1 MSLEEHKVNKSGIII
16 YAKSKQVSS
25 KGSSGKNL
33 NNNNNISIESRNKN
47 IQIEEIKKTLTYR
60 SDNASLNSLTQLKDK
75 KSNEV
80 KSIVKKNE
88 QSLNEDKELQGNERD
103 MNLRQILKRFF
114 ETNDRINYVQIVISI
129 ISLISFGF
137 YVVCTYMPQLFKYL
151 NYIDYF
157 ICPIYIIAH
166 LINFLIAHQPLI
178 YLISGESIIF
188 FIIEI
193 LPLFSSLSK
202 DFYLSWL
209 YRAINLSRVVRI
221 LKGMNLIEIS
231 IGREINAVTS
241 QIITIISNLL
251 VLVLLLGGSIQVFDL
266 GYVEENLKL
275 AYDTL
280 SRKNLLLRKDF
291 HHYLYFGIVTLT
303 TVGYGDI
310 MPKEIFSKM
319 AVVIISIFMLFYVP
333 QQIDKL
339 LTLLNNQT
347 IYERKRYIFTQNVP
361 FVVLIGDIQLESL
374 KSFCQEYFHKDHGDN
389 LRQIVI
395 LMNDPP
401 TKSMEHFLN
410 YRENSKLITYLQGK
424 YTNDQD
430 LIRAGILHSKSC
442 IIFTDKKTLDPHSA
456 DLHSLI
462 LSLSIKKFY
471 FYHLD
476 KSKKCNFKI
485 CLQLNKQDNCQHYF
499 VALQDKYKK
508 HMPSDI
514 LLVIESLKMNLLS
527 KSCLTPG
534 IISLISN
541 LVISS
546 GTKKISSMNDTD
558 WLKEYVEGQQYEIYK
573 YNNIKGELLFYSF
586 QGIALE
592 LYMKYHTIL
601 IALEIIYKGGVLV
614 KLNPQSKE
622 NIIDIIY
629 SSIFSKTKHTSLKD
643 DLNTNN
649 NQEEGYNDSI
659 LDIYDEGS
667 EDELDNNNFKKK
679 YNLNFKHLEINIYCI
694 SSDESIIGNIR
705 KLDEKKDSLDNSKS
719 EKSLLK
725 QNSYKD
731 LYSSSIKKPTL
742 TRKMTN
748 IKFESDGE
756 SDFDDGEIENNSVK
770 NLIETEDNQE
780 TYEGELLKDFYT
792 LDDMEKNELYSN
804 VIINQGLDEHTD
816 IKNHIVI
823 CGMHPELIQ
832 FLLPL
837 RSKNLPI
844 KLLKWIVIL
853 TPNIPQEIHD
863 TLSKFPK
870 IIYIQGDPLYAD
882 NLMRANII
890 TADIAIILGNYSN
903 IESNDNETYEI
914 IGRENEMKD
923 KENEENKSSNDN
935 DDLMEDCKVVYIYRA
950 IKRLNSSIQIITEL
964 LHMNNIE
971 LLLSAKSLRRLYK
984 DSQNVKNNNNTNQTQ
999 MNDENDYNSNLK
1011 YDLTPVYAAGEVYI
1025 PTVIDRIT
1033 SQISYN
1039 SNLLTILN
1047 LILIGERPPERTADK
1062 KLAQMVELSGSNLF
1076 LIQCDLRSE
1085 SYSDM
1090 FKRLLLQ
1097 YNMIS
1102 IALYRKNEQNEFYY
1116 VYTNPKKT
1124 TLLRKT
1130 DQVFVLSSTENLI
1143 SYYDKNLFLLNSEK
1157 KMFPLDDEEVKNS
1170 VNINN
1175 EEHDV
1180 IEDNSPKFSKVY
1192 QEAIDQKI
1200 SKNEKDN
1207 MNLINNKNGENEGK
1221 RRLDKINNSLR
1232 NLFGNNKEI
1241 TKKNKNENKRGK
1253 YSEIDNMQQR
1263 LEKGMEKLKT
1273 LNQECQNIKDDVEN
1287 FVKEEISSEF
1297 VVYLSNTG
1305 TINNNESQNMK

>member
-1 MSLEEHKVNKSGIII
+1 MSEVHKVNSDKNSEIII
-16 YAKSKQVSS
+16 YSKSKKVSS
-25 KGSSGKNL
+25 RISSDKNS
-33 NNNNNISIESRNKN
+33 NDYIQIISRNNK
-47 IQIEEIKKTLTYR
+47 IEKM
-60 SDNASLNSLTQLKDK
+60 K
-75 KSNEV
+75 KSQTY
-80 KSIVKKNE
+80 KSENMSMNSASVLKKKKNKEPKINNKKQSE
-88 QSLNEDKELQGNERD
+88 QSLNEDKELQENEMD
-103 MNLRQILKRFF
+103 LNWRQMLKRFF
-114 ETNDRINYVQIVISI
+114 ENNNRINYVQNLIYI
-129 ISLISFGF
+129 ISLISFVF

-166 LINFLIAHQPLI
+166 FINFLIAHQPFN
-178 YLISGESIIF
+178 YLFTGDSIIF

-202 DFYLSWL
+202 DFHLSWL
-209 YRAINLSRVVRI
+209 YRLINISRVVRI
-221 LKGMNLIEIS
+221 LKGMNLIEIF
-231 IGREINAVTS
+231 IGKEINAVTN
-241 QIITIISNLL
+241 QIITIITNLL

-266 GYVEENLKL
+266 GYVEKNLKL

-291 HHYLYFGIVTLT
+291 HHYLYFSIVTLT

-310 MPKEIFSKM
+310 MPKEILSKIT
-319 AVVIISIFMLFYVP
+319 VIIISIFMLFYVP

-347 IYERKRYIFTQNVP
+347 IYERKRYIFTENVP
-361 FVVLIGDIQLESL
+361 FVVLIGDIQLDSL

-395 LMNDPP
+395 LMDDPP

-410 YRENSKLITYLQGK
+410 YKENSKLITYLQGK

-442 IIFTDKKTLDPHSA
+442 IIFTDKKSLDPHSA

-462 LSLSIKKFY
+462 LSLSIKKF
-471 FYHLD
+471 FYYNFD
-476 KSKKCNFKI
+476 KHKKSNFKI

-499 VALQDKYKK
+499 IALQDKYKK
-508 HMPSDI
+508 NMPSDI

-546 GTKKISSMNDTD
+546 GTKKISSINESD

-586 QGIALE
+586 QGLAQE
-592 LYMKYHTIL
+592 LYMKFHTIL

-629 SSIFSKTKHTSLKD
+629 SSIFSKTKNTSLKD
-643 DLNTNN
+643 DFNK
-649 NQEEGYNDSI
+649 EGNENDSI

-667 EDELDNNNFKKK
+667 EDELDNNINYKKK

-705 KLDEKKDSLDNSKS
+705 KLDDKKDNLDNFKS
-719 EKSLLK
+719 ESVLIK
-725 QNSYKD
+725 QNTYID
-731 LYSSSIKKPTL
+731 LYSRRSSKKKPTL

-756 SDFDDGEIENNSVK
+756 SDFDNEELENNSVK
-770 NLIETEDNQE
+770 NLIELEDNQE
-780 TYEGELLKDFYT
+780 SYEEELLKNHYTIDDFDKYG
-792 LDDMEKNELYSN
+792 LYSN
-804 VIINQGLDEHTD
+804 GMISQGINDQTN

-832 FLLPL
+832 FILPL

-844 KLLKWIVIL
+844 KLIKWIIIL
-853 TPNIPQEIHD
+853 TPNLPQEIHD
-863 TLSKFPK
+863 TLSKFPR
-870 IIYIQGDPLYAD
+870 IIYIQGDPLQSD
-882 NLMRANII
+882 NLMRANIM

-903 IESNDNETYEI
+903 IDNNDNEACEI
-914 IGRENEMKD
+914 IGQDNEK
-923 KENEENKSSNDN
+923 KEKEKEENKNPNDH
-935 DDLMEDCKVVYIYRA
+935 DDLMEDCKVVYIYKA

-971 LLLSAKSLRRLYK
+971 LLLSTKSLKKLYK
-984 DSQNVKNNNNTNQTQ
+984 ESKNMKNKNNSEQTQ
-999 MNDENDYNSNLK
+999 INDKNDDNSNLK

-1047 LILIGERPPERTADK
+1047 LILIGERPPEKKADK
-1062 KLAQMVELSGSNLF
+1062 KLAQMVELTGSNLY
-1076 LIQCDLRSE
+1076 LIQSE
-1085 SYSDM
+1085 SISEPYSDM
-1090 FKRLLLQ
+1090 FKRLLIKH
-1097 YNMIS
+1097 NMIS
-1102 IALYRKNEQNEFYY
+1102 IALYRKSDQNDFYY

-1124 TLLRKT
+1124 TLVRKN
-1130 DQVFVLSSTENLI
+1130 DFIFILSSTENFI
-1143 SYYDKNLFLLNSEK
+1143 SYYEKNIFLMNTERKLFPFDN
-1157 KMFPLDDEEVKNS
+1157 EEVKN
-1170 VNINN
+1170 NINIIN
-1175 EEHDV
+1175 EEKDI
-1180 IEDNSPKFSKVY
+1180 IEDNSPKFTNIFKD
-1192 QEAIDQKI
+1192 AIEQQI
-1200 SKNEKDN
+1200 SKIKNNNINKENDGKIISLDN
-1207 MNLINNKNGENEGK
+1207 INNAFK
-1221 RRLDKINNSLR
+1221 

-1241 TKKNKNENKRGK
+1241 KKNKNEIKSGK
-1253 YSEIDNMQQR
+1253 YLEIDNMQKR
-1263 LEKGMEKLKT
+1263 LEKGMEKLKS
-1273 LNQECQNIKDDVEN
+1273 LNEKCKNIKEDIEK

-1297 VVYLSNTG
+1297 SVYLSNTI
-1305 TINNNESQNMK
+1305 TKNNNINQDMK

>member
-1 MSLEEHKVNKSGIII
+1 MSEVHKVDNDKNSEIII
-16 YAKSKQVSS
+16 YSKSKKVSS
-25 KGSSGKNL
+25 KISSEKNSNDNIQIISR
-33 NNNNNISIESRNKN
+33 NNKIEKMKKSQTYRSENISINSATILKEKKNKEPKIN
-47 IQIEEIKKTLTYR
+47 IKK
-60 SDNASLNSLTQLKDK
+60 SEK
-75 KSNEV
+75 
-80 KSIVKKNE
+80 
-88 QSLNEDKELQGNERD
+88 SLNEDKELQENEMD
-103 MNLRQILKRFF
+103 LNWRQMLKRFF
-114 ETNDRINYVQIVISI
+114 ENNNRINYVQNVIYI
-129 ISLISFGF
+129 ISLISFAF

-166 LINFLIAHQPLI
+166 FINFLIAHQPFN
-178 YLISGESIIF
+178 YLFSGDSIIF

-202 DFYLSWL
+202 DFHLSWL
-209 YRAINLSRVVRI
+209 YRLINISRVVRI
-221 LKGMNLIEIS
+221 LKGMNLIEIF
-231 IGREINAVTS
+231 IGKEINAVTN

-291 HHYLYFGIVTLT
+291 HHYLYFSIVTLT

-310 MPKEIFSKM
+310 MPKEILSKIT
-319 AVVIISIFMLFYVP
+319 VIIISIFMLFYVP

-347 IYERKRYIFTQNVP
+347 IYERKRYIFTENVP

-410 YRENSKLITYLQGK
+410 YKENSKLITYLQGK

-442 IIFTDKKTLDPHSA
+442 IIFTDKKSLDPHSA

-462 LSLSIKKFY
+462 LSLSIKKF
-471 FYHLD
+471 FYYNFD
-476 KSKKCNFKI
+476 KHKKSNFKI

-499 VALQDKYKK
+499 IALQDKYKRN
-508 HMPSDI
+508 MPSDI

-546 GTKKISSMNDTD
+546 GTKKISSINESD

-586 QGIALE
+586 QGIAQE
-592 LYMKYHTIL
+592 LYMKFHTIL

-629 SSIFSKTKHTSLKD
+629 SSIFSKTKNTSLKD
-643 DLNTNN
+643 DFNN
-649 NQEEGYNDSI
+649 NQEGNENDSI

-667 EDELDNNNFKKK
+667 EDELDNNINYKKK

-705 KLDEKKDSLDNSKS
+705 KLDDKKDNLDNFKS
-719 EKSLLK
+719 ENVLLK
-725 QNSYKD
+725 QNTYLD
-731 LYSSSIKKPTL
+731 FYSRRSSKKPTL

-756 SDFDDGEIENNSVK
+756 SDYDNEDLENNSVK
-770 NLIETEDNQE
+770 NLIELEDNQE
-780 TYEGELLKDFYT
+780 SYEEELLKNHYTIDDFDKY
-792 LDDMEKNELYSN
+792 DLYSN
-804 VIINQGLDEHTD
+804 GIINQGINDQTN

-832 FLLPL
+832 FILPL

-844 KLLKWIVIL
+844 KLLKWIIIL
-853 TPNIPQEIHD
+853 TPNLPQEIHD
-863 TLSKFPK
+863 TLSKFPR
-870 IIYIQGDPLYAD
+870 IIYIQGDPLQSD
-882 NLMRANII
+882 NLMRANIM

-903 IESNDNETYEI
+903 IDNNDNESYEI
-914 IGRENEMKD
+914 IGQENEIKD
-923 KENEENKSSNDN
+923 KEKDENKNQNDH
-935 DDLMEDCKVVYIYRA
+935 DDLMEDCKVVYIYKA

-971 LLLSAKSLRRLYK
+971 LLLSAKSLKKLYK
-984 DSQNVKNNNNTNQTQ
+984 ESKNVKNKNENQTQ
-999 MNDENDYNSNLK
+999 INDENDYNSNLK

-1047 LILIGERPPERTADK
+1047 LILIGERPPEKKADK
-1062 KLAQMVELSGSNLF
+1062 KLAQMVELTGSNLY
-1076 LIQCDLRSE
+1076 LIQSESRSE
-1085 SYSDM
+1085 PYSDM
-1090 FKRLLLQ
+1090 FKRLLIKH
-1097 YNMIS
+1097 NMIS
-1102 IALYRKNEQNEFYY
+1102 IALYRKSDQNDFYY

-1124 TLLRKT
+1124 TLVRKN
-1130 DQVFVLSSTENLI
+1130 DFVFILTSTENLI
-1143 SYYDKNLFLLNSEK
+1143 SYYEKNIFLMNTERKLFPYDN
-1157 KMFPLDDEEVKNS
+1157 EEVKN
-1170 VNINN
+1170 NINIIN
-1175 EEHDV
+1175 EEKDI
-1180 IEDNSPKFSKVY
+1180 IEDNSPKFANIFK
-1192 QEAIDQKI
+1192 EAIEQQI
-1200 SKNEKDN
+1200 SKNN
-1207 MNLINNKNGENEGK
+1207 NINKENEGK
-1221 RRLDKINNSLR
+1221 IISLDNINNTIK

-1241 TKKNKNENKRGK
+1241 KKNKNEIKRGK
-1253 YSEIDNMQQR
+1253 YLEIDNMQKR

-1273 LNQECQNIKDDVEN
+1273 LNDKCKNIKEDIEK
-1287 FVKEEISSEF
+1287 FIKEEISSEF
-1297 VVYLSNTG
+1297 AVYLSNTI
-1305 TINNNESQNMK
+1305 TKNNNINQDMK

>member
-1 MSLEEHKVNKSGIII
+1 MSEVHKVNSDKNSEIII
-16 YAKSKQVSS
+16 YSKSKKVSS
-25 KGSSGKNL
+25 RISSDKNS
-33 NNNNNISIESRNKN
+33 NDYIQIISRNNK
-47 IQIEEIKKTLTYR
+47 IEKM
-60 SDNASLNSLTQLKDK
+60 K
-75 KSNEV
+75 KSQTY
-80 KSIVKKNE
+80 KSENMSMNSASVLKKKKNKEPKINNKKQSE
-88 QSLNEDKELQGNERD
+88 QSLNEDKELQENEMD
-103 MNLRQILKRFF
+103 LNWRQMLKRFF
-114 ETNDRINYVQIVISI
+114 ENNNRINYVQNLIYI
-129 ISLISFGF
+129 ISLISFVF

-166 LINFLIAHQPLI
+166 FINFLIAHQPFN
-178 YLISGESIIF
+178 YLFTGDSIIF

-202 DFYLSWL
+202 DFHLSWL
-209 YRAINLSRVVRI
+209 YRLINISRVVRI
-221 LKGMNLIEIS
+221 LKGMNLIEIF
-231 IGREINAVTS
+231 IGKEINAVTN
-241 QIITIISNLL
+241 QIITIITNLL

-266 GYVEENLKL
+266 GYVEKNLKL

-291 HHYLYFGIVTLT
+291 HHYLYFSIVTLT

-310 MPKEIFSKM
+310 MPKEILSKIT
-319 AVVIISIFMLFYVP
+319 VIIISIFMLFYVP

-347 IYERKRYIFTQNVP
+347 IYERKRYIFTENVP
-361 FVVLIGDIQLESL
+361 FVVLIGDIQLDSL

-395 LMNDPP
+395 LMDDPP

-410 YRENSKLITYLQGK
+410 YKENSKLITYLQGK

-442 IIFTDKKTLDPHSA
+442 IIFTDKKSLDPHSA

-462 LSLSIKKFY
+462 LSLSIKKF
-471 FYHLD
+471 FYYNFD
-476 KSKKCNFKI
+476 KHKKSNFKI

-499 VALQDKYKK
+499 IALQDKYKK
-508 HMPSDI
+508 NMPSDI

-546 GTKKISSMNDTD
+546 GTKKISSINESD

-586 QGIALE
+586 QGLAQE
-592 LYMKYHTIL
+592 LYMKFHTIL

-629 SSIFSKTKHTSLKD
+629 SSIFSKTKNTSLKD
-643 DLNTNN
+643 DFNK
-649 NQEEGYNDSI
+649 EGNENDSI

-667 EDELDNNNFKKK
+667 EDELDNNINYKKK

-705 KLDEKKDSLDNSKS
+705 KLDDKKDNLDNFKS
-719 EKSLLK
+719 ESVLIK
-725 QNSYKD
+725 QNTYID
-731 LYSSSIKKPTL
+731 LYSRRSSKKKPTL

-756 SDFDDGEIENNSVK
+756 SDFDNEELENNSVK
-770 NLIETEDNQE
+770 NLIELEDNQE
-780 TYEGELLKDFYT
+780 SYEEELLK
-792 LDDMEKNELYSN
+792 
-804 VIINQGLDEHTD
+804 NQGINDQTN

-832 FLLPL
+832 FILPL

-844 KLLKWIVIL
+844 KLIKWIIIL
-853 TPNIPQEIHD
+853 TPNLPQEIHD
-863 TLSKFPK
+863 TLSKFPR
-870 IIYIQGDPLYAD
+870 IIYIQGDPLQSD
-882 NLMRANII
+882 NLMRANIM

-903 IESNDNETYEI
+903 IDNNDNEACEI
-914 IGRENEMKD
+914 IGQDNEK
-923 KENEENKSSNDN
+923 KEKEKEENKNPNDH
-935 DDLMEDCKVVYIYRA
+935 DDLMEDCKVVYIYKA

-971 LLLSAKSLRRLYK
+971 LLLSTKSLKKLYK
-984 DSQNVKNNNNTNQTQ
+984 ESKNMKNKNNSEQTQ
-999 MNDENDYNSNLK
+999 INDKNDDNSNLK

-1047 LILIGERPPERTADK
+1047 LILIGERPPEKKADK
-1062 KLAQMVELSGSNLF
+1062 KLAQMVELTGSNLY
-1076 LIQCDLRSE
+1076 LIQSE
-1085 SYSDM
+1085 SISEPYSDM
-1090 FKRLLLQ
+1090 FKRLLIKH
-1097 YNMIS
+1097 NMIS
-1102 IALYRKNEQNEFYY
+1102 IALYRKSDQNDFYY

-1124 TLLRKT
+1124 TLVRKN
-1130 DQVFVLSSTENLI
+1130 DFIFILSSTENFI
-1143 SYYDKNLFLLNSEK
+1143 SYYEKNIFLMNTERKLFPFDN
-1157 KMFPLDDEEVKNS
+1157 EEVKN
-1170 VNINN
+1170 NINIIN
-1175 EEHDV
+1175 EEKDI
-1180 IEDNSPKFSKVY
+1180 IEDNSPKFTNIFKD
-1192 QEAIDQKI
+1192 AIEQQI
-1200 SKNEKDN
+1200 SKIKNNNINKENDGKIISLDN
-1207 MNLINNKNGENEGK
+1207 INNAFK
-1221 RRLDKINNSLR
+1221 

-1241 TKKNKNENKRGK
+1241 KKNKNEIKSGK
-1253 YSEIDNMQQR
+1253 YLEIDNMQKR
-1263 LEKGMEKLKT
+1263 LEKGMEKLKS
-1273 LNQECQNIKDDVEN
+1273 LNEKCKNIKEDIEK

-1297 VVYLSNTG
+1297 SVYLSNTI
-1305 TINNNESQNMK
+1305 TKNNNINQDMK